1 MRGRKGLRAFR
12 PPRGGFVR
20 CFMKI
25 IQWFPG
31 HMTKAMR
38 MMRENAALCDGAIM
52 VLDARCPASS
62 FNIKLKNVFSGKP
75 VLYVLNKSD
84 LSESSGECVKL
95 IRASGAEVVA
105 LNATAS
111 GCRKLLLSACESV
124 VREKRERAKAK
135 GYERTFR
142 FMVLGVPNTGKSTVI
157 NLLAA
162 SARAVTGN
170 KAGVTRGK
178 QWIRLE
184 NFELLD
190 TPGTMPPAFENQT
203 FARRLAYVGSIND
216 DILDFGDVALSLL
229 ADMAE
234 KYPARLGERYGID
247 DLSSPL
253 SMLEQVCVRRGF
265 VLRGGEYD
273 HDRACRAVVD
283 DFRKGRLGAVLL
295 DSFGEISAAGF

>member
-1 MRGRKGLRAFR
+1 MRT
-12 PPRGGFVR
+12 
-20 CFMKI
+20 

-38 MMRENAALCDGAIM
+38 MMSENAALCDGAVM

-62 FNIKLKNVFSGKP
+62 FNPKLKKVFSGKP

-84 LSESSGECVKL
+84 LAENAEEAAKL
-95 IRASGAEVVA
+95 IRAKSGAAVA
-105 LNATAS
+105 LNATQS
-111 GCRKLLLSACESV
+111 GCRRALLSACAGV
-124 VREKRERAKAK
+124 VREKRERALAK

-157 NLLAA
+157 NLLSGAK
-162 SARAVTGN
+162 RTVTGN

-184 NFELLD
+184 GFELLD

-203 FARRLAYVGSIND
+203 YARRLAYVGSIND
-216 DILDFGDVALSLL
+216 DILDFGELALALL
-229 ADMAE
+229 ADLAE
-234 KYPARLGERYGID
+234 RYPQRLKERYGTED
-247 DLSSPL
+247 FSSPL
-253 SMLEQVCVRRGF
+253 AMLEGICARRGL

-273 HDRACRAVVD
+273 YDRACRALID
-283 DFRKGRLGAVLL
+283 DLRKGRLGKL
-295 DSFGEISAAGF
+295 DLDGEEDLKSADF

>member
-1 MRGRKGLRAFR
+1 MRN
-12 PPRGGFVR
+12 
-20 CFMKI
+20 

-31 HMTKAMR
+31 HMTRAMR
-38 MMRENAALCDGAIM
+38 MMGENAALCDGAVM

-62 FNIKLKNVFSGKP
+62 FNVKLKKVFAGKP

-84 LSESSGECVKL
+84 LAENAAEWVKA
-95 IRASGAEVVA
+95 IRAKGGAAVA

-111 GCRKLLLSACESV
+111 GCRRELFAACGEI
-124 VREKRERAKAK
+124 VRDKRERAIAK
-135 GYERTFR
+135 GYERVFR

-157 NLLAA
+157 NLLSGAK
-162 SARAVTGN
+162 RTVTGN

-184 NFELLD
+184 GFELLD

-216 DILDFGDVALSLL
+216 DILDFDDLALALL

-234 KYPARLGERYGID
+234 KYPDRLKARYGIA
-247 DLSSPL
+247 DLSSPPA
-253 SMLEQVCVRRGF
+253 MLEGICVRRGL
-265 VLRGGEYD
+265 VLRGGDYD
-273 HDRACRAVVD
+273 YERACRAVID
-283 DFRKGRLGAVLL
+283 DLRKGRLGRVDLDGREDVLNT
-295 DSFGEISAAGF
+295 DF

>member
-1 MRGRKGLRAFR
+1 
-12 PPRGGFVR
+12 
-20 CFMKI
+20 MKT

-38 MMRENAALCDGAIM
+38 MMKENAALCDGAII

-62 FNIKLKNVFSGKP
+62 FNEKLKKVFAGKP
-75 VLYVLNKSD
+75 VLYVLNKAD
-84 LSESSGECVKL
+84 LAERAEEQAKL
-95 IRASGAEVVA
+95 IRASGAAAVP

-111 GCRKLLLSACESV
+111 GCRRQLVSACEEV
-124 VREKRERAKAK
+124 VREKRDRARAK

-157 NLLAA
+157 NLL
-162 SARAVTGN
+162 SGSKRTVTGD

-184 NFELLD
+184 GFELLD

-203 FARRLAYVGSIND
+203 YARRLAYVGSIND
-216 DILDFGDVALSLL
+216 DILDFDDLALALL

-234 KYPARLGERYGID
+234 SYPARLTERYGITD
-247 DLSSPL
+247 FSVPL
-253 SMLEQVCVRRGF
+253 DMLDAVCVRRGF

-273 HDRACRAVVD
+273 YDRACKAVID
-283 DFRKGRLGAVLL
+283 DLRKGRLGRVSL
-295 DSFGEISAAGF
+295 DGDSDVRAAKY

>member
-1 MRGRKGLRAFR
+1 
-12 PPRGGFVR
+12 
-20 CFMKI
+20 MKT

-38 MMRENAALCDGAIM
+38 MMKENAALCDGAII

-62 FNIKLKNVFSGKP
+62 FNEKLKKVFAGKP

-84 LSESSGECVKL
+84 LAERAEEQARL
-95 IRASGAEVVA
+95 IRLSGAAAVT

-111 GCRKLLLSACESV
+111 GCRRQLVSACEEV
-124 VREKRERAKAK
+124 VREKRDRALAK

-157 NLLAA
+157 NLL
-162 SARAVTGN
+162 SGSKRTVTGD

-184 NFELLD
+184 GFELLD

-203 FARRLAYVGSIND
+203 YARRLAYVGSIND
-216 DILDFGDVALSLL
+216 DILDFDDLALALL
-229 ADMAE
+229 SDMAE
-234 KYPARLGERYGID
+234 SYPARLSERYGITD
-247 DLSSPL
+247 FSVPPD
-253 SMLEQVCVRRGF
+253 MLNAVCVRRGF

-273 HDRACRAVVD
+273 YDRACKAVID
-283 DFRKGRLGAVLL
+283 DLRKGRLGRVSL
-295 DSFGEISAAGF
+295 DSDSDVRAAKY

>member
-1 MRGRKGLRAFR
+1 
-12 PPRGGFVR
+12 
-20 CFMKI
+20 MKT

-38 MMRENAALCDGAIM
+38 MMKENAALCDGAII

-62 FNIKLKNVFSGKP
+62 FNEKLKKVFAGKP

-84 LSESSGECVKL
+84 LAERAEEQARL
-95 IRASGAEVVA
+95 IRLSGAAAVT

-111 GCRKLLLSACESV
+111 GCRRQLVSACEEV
-124 VREKRERAKAK
+124 VREKRDRALAK

-157 NLLAA
+157 NLL
-162 SARAVTGN
+162 SGSKRTVTGD

-184 NFELLD
+184 GFELLD

-203 FARRLAYVGSIND
+203 YARRLAYVGSIND
-216 DILDFGDVALSLL
+216 DILDFDDLALALL
-229 ADMAE
+229 SDMAE
-234 KYPARLGERYGID
+234 SYPARLTERYGITD
-247 DLSSPL
+247 FSVPPD
-253 SMLEQVCVRRGF
+253 MLDAVCVRRGF

-273 HDRACRAVVD
+273 YDRACKAVID
-283 DFRKGRLGAVLL
+283 DLRKGRLGRVSL
-295 DSFGEISAAGF
+295 DSDSDVRAAKY

>member
-1 MRGRKGLRAFR
+1 
-12 PPRGGFVR
+12 
-20 CFMKI
+20 MKT

-38 MMRENAALCDGAIM
+38 MMKENAALCDGAII

-62 FNIKLKNVFSGKP
+62 FNEKLKKVFAGKP
-75 VLYVLNKSD
+75 VLYVLNKAD
-84 LSESSGECVKL
+84 LAERAEEQAKL
-95 IRASGAEVVA
+95 IRASGATAVP

-111 GCRKLLLSACESV
+111 GCRRQLISACEEV
-124 VREKRERAKAK
+124 VREKRDRALAK

-157 NLLAA
+157 NLL
-162 SARAVTGN
+162 SGSKRTVTGD

-184 NFELLD
+184 GFELLD

-203 FARRLAYVGSIND
+203 YARRLAYVGSIND
-216 DILDFGDVALSLL
+216 DILDFDDLALALL
-229 ADMAE
+229 SDMAE
-234 KYPARLGERYGID
+234 SYPARLTERYGITD
-247 DLSSPL
+247 FSVPL
-253 SMLEQVCVRRGF
+253 DMLDAVCVRRGF

-273 HDRACRAVVD
+273 YDRACKAVID
-283 DFRKGRLGAVLL
+283 DLRKGRLGRVSL
-295 DSFGEISAAGF
+295 DGDSDVRAAKY